1 MQPHPPKA
9 TRVFTEGLQFHS
21 LDGHEDPHRKR
32 DEAGEEVG
40 SKRKGDEA
48 AHMRQRLLLG
58 LQGRVQLSTFECE
71 SEQQEATAA
80 QLAGLGMQSTAAA
93 LPTCTRSV
101 ATATPRLAS
110 RVMICAH
117 AVECCSMEGMGGPGM
132 HC

>member
-9 TRVFTEGLQFHS
+9 IRASTRGLQFHS